1 MYKRVIISIS
11 GRGELRLFLRVRT
24 FWATLEKTHMRTLAY
39 QNCINFIHSLKSILM
54 TVKVNYLFAIIRL
67 YTLVQEHV
75 IAVRTFGRTLLH
87 LTKENASY
95 FRRFRVNAG
104 ESSEDFLGF
113 LLGGQL

>member
-1 MYKRVIISIS
+1 M
-11 GRGELRLFLRVRT
+11 
-24 FWATLEKTHMRTLAY
+24 
-39 QNCINFIHSLKSILM
+39 
-54 TVKVNYLFAIIRL
+54 NYLFAIIPL

-75 IAVRTFGRTLLH
+75 IAVQTSFFFHFGRTLLH

-95 FRRFRVNAG
+95 FRGFRVNAG